1 MIQLCHKCSECEIA
15 DGKGTCRADA
25 ERRDIVKLQTLGC
38 PLGKFPARPPAQI
51 AEDYQTSQATVGR
64 CCS

>member
-1 MIQLCHKCSECEIA
+1 MIQLCHQCPECEIA
-15 DGKGTCRADA
+15 NGDA
-25 ERRDIVKLQTLGC
+25 NCKASEKQSIVTMQTIGC

-51 AEDYQTSQATVGR
+51 AQDYETSQATVGR